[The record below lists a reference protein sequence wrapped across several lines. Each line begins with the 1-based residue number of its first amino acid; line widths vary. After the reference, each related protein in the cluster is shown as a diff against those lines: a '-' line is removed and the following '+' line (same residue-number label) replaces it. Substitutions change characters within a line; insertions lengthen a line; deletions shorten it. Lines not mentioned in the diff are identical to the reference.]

1 MIYSFIRSNEQ
12 LFPIEKM
19 CKVLQV
25 SSGSYYRWKKQA
37 ITARQQLKIA
47 IKEQITLI
55 YFAAKQR
62 YGSPRITLELQY
74 LGYKVSRI
82 TVAKYMKELGLRS
95 KLSKKFKVTTNS
107 NHNYLVVENVL
118 NREFN
123 VKMPS
128 KVWVSDIT
136 YIQTKE
142 GFVYLT
148 TIMDLYDRKII
159 GWSLS
164 DRMSTEETTL
174 GAWKMAVKNRDIDEG
189 LIFDSDR
196 GVQYASKKF
205 VNVLDSYKKITRSMS
220 RKGNCWDNAVAESFF
235 KSLKTELIYGNKLIS
250 KEQMKLEILEYI
262 EIWYNRK
269 TRHSALNYKNI
280 EEFNNQINYKN
291 VA

>member
-1 MIYSFIRSNEQ
+1 MIYSFIKSNEQ

-55 YFAAKQR
+55 YFGAKQR
-62 YGSPRITLELQY
+62 YGSPRITLELQC

-82 TVAKYMKELGLRS
+82 TVAKYMKELGLQS

-148 TIMDLYDRKII
+148 TIIDLYDRKII

-164 DRMSTEETTL
+164 NRMSTEETY
-174 GAWKMAVKNRDIDEG
+174 AW
-189 LIFDSDR
+189 
-196 GVQYASKKF
+196 
-205 VNVLDSYKKITRSMS
+205 
-220 RKGNCWDNAVAESFF
+220 
-235 KSLKTELIYGNKLIS
+235 SLENGG
-250 KEQMKLEILEYI
+250 
-262 EIWYNRK
+262 
-269 TRHSALNYKNI
+269 
-280 EEFNNQINYKN
+280 
-291 VA
+291 